1 MWNVI
6 VGLGRF
12 SLFWKVILFLLE
24 GKLSFFGPPL
34 HLNVHVVRPGSVLHM
49 QGFLHTS
56 QSNYLSSLCS
66 LCFAYKPPFKTGTGQ
81 SYL

>member
-6 VGLGRF
+6 PRTCSF
-12 SLFWKVILFLLE
+12 LFILFLFILE
-24 GKLSFFGPPL
+24 GKLFFFGPPL

-56 QSNYLSSLCS
+56 QSNCLSSLCS